1 MGANKGARLE
11 SDLWECIL
19 ILPNCNQTRMNIPND
34 KKNLPQIVVCLC
46 LVEICNENYAKTL

>member
-1 MGANKGARLE
+1 
-11 SDLWECIL
+11 
-19 ILPNCNQTRMNIPND
+19 MNIPND